1 LATIDDVAKIAGV
14 SKSTVSNV
22 FSKKRP
28 ISKDVADRVLQAAQ
42 ELSYKPNYWAKSL
55 AGGKTRIIGISME
68 GEQIQFGA
76 FHMALLNGV
85 LKECYSRGYRLLVNT
100 LPKAFASQTENWA
113 SNPVDGEI
121 VLDPTVH
128 DARLRERL
136 QEQLPVVV
144 IGRPPAAYET
154 RVSYVDNDNV
164 GAAFRV
170 TEYLLGLGHRRILFL
185 NAPADRTVAH
195 DREAGYRE
203 AFRAGGILPGGE
215 QVEYRPAGAGSSV
228 EFGYR
233 ATLAC
238 LTRSPEITAV
248 ITDTDKVALGVYQ
261 AADELGLSVPEQ
273 LSVFSFS
280 VEPGYGAEFAP
291 ALSCVRLDAEGL
303 GTEAARLLLES
314 CEQPSPAVRRS
325 IISCELLIRESCV
338 PPKTTETDGCGQP
351 HQPIQP

>member
-1 LATIDDVAKIAGV
+1 MATIEDVARIAGV

-100 LPKAFASQTENWA
+100 LPKAFASLPENLA

-128 DARLRERL
+128 DSRLRERL

-164 GAAFRV
+164 GAAFQV
-170 TEYLLGLGHRRILFL
+170 TEYLLDLGHRRILFL

-195 DREAGYRE
+195 DRETGYRE
-203 AFRAGGILPGGE
+203 AFRARELSADRE
-215 QVEYRPAGAGSSV
+215 LLTYRPQGAKSSV
-228 EFGYR
+228 DFGYR
-233 ATLAC
+233 ATLAYIA
-238 LTRSPEITAV
+238 RHPDITAI

-261 AADELGLSVPEQ
+261 AADELGLSIPGR

-314 CEQPSPAVRRS
+314 CEQPSPAVKRS
-325 IISCELLIRESCV
+325 IISSELLIRESCSRV
-338 PPKTTETDGCGQP
+338 QATEVDGCDHP
-351 HQPIQP
+351 HQPNT